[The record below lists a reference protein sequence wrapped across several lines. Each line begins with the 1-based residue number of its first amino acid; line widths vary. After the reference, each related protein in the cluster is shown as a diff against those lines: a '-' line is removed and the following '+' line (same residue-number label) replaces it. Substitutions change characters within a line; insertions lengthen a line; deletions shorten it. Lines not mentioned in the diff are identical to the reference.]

1 MGNKEIKEK
10 VEKFADYMGR
20 YLKDNPTAI
29 EYLKDIVETS
39 YNAGFSDGHER
50 GFKDGCYFTLR

>member
-39 YNAGFSDGHER
+39 YNTGFSEG
-50 GFKDGCYFTLR
+50 YYSALR

>member
-20 YLKDNPTAI
+20 YLKENPTAI

-39 YNAGFSDGHER
+39 YNVGFSDGYYSAL
-50 GFKDGCYFTLR
+50 K